1 MSNLLTINSST
12 KRAFLFSSFPDS
24 FKILIRLRRSD
35 TWWVSAQLIHQ
46 RINTELPGNRRFLAP
61 RHRFSPTRNSFIDR
75 WTGYQKY
82 ALLFVS
88 LSRPLPL
95 FSTLVGGFRTL
106 SSSRKEIREGALF
119 EKEEVFRVP
128 FFPRTRTK
136 HRSISFRK
144 AGEEKNYIDIVL
156 LSLISFFYFQRRA
169 AVPASKKLGTLK
181 YLDAA
186 FGSALELER
195 AQTR

>member
-1 MSNLLTINSST
+1 MGFGLVDSS
-12 KRAFLFSSFPDS
+12 KDQYGIAWQPAF
-24 FKILIRLRRSD
+24 
-35 TWWVSAQLIHQ
+35 
-46 RINTELPGNRRFLAP
+46 
-61 RHRFSPTRNSFIDR
+61 
-75 WTGYQKY
+75 
-82 ALLFVS
+82 
-88 LSRPLPL
+88 SRPSPPFFTDPKFVHRSLDRLLEICSPL
-95 FSTLVGGFRTL
+95 CLFISTLVGGFRTL